1 MIRRPP
7 RSTRTDTLFPY
18 TTLFRSLSKFES
30 PINLMSPVSD
40 ETEIGAYTY
49 VGPAGEIGGAK
60 IGRFCSIAPR
70 VVIAPFEHPTDW
82 LSSHPFQFGR
92 SRKFKFWPEFSEFRF
107 KQLPMKPPTSI
118 GNEDRKSVV

>member
-1 MIRRPP
+1 
-7 RSTRTDTLFPY
+7 
-18 TTLFRSLSKFES
+18 
-30 PINLMSPVSD
+30 MSPVSD

-92 SRKFKFWPEFSEFRF
+92 SRKFTFWPEFSEFRF

-118 GNEDRKSVV
+118 GNAVWLGDVAVIMMEFGRAYVRDSISYSM

>member
-1 MIRRPP
+1 
-7 RSTRTDTLFPY
+7 
-18 TTLFRSLSKFES
+18 
-30 PINLMSPVSD
+30 MSPVSD

-107 KQLPMKPPTSI
+107 KQLPMKPPTRSEEHTSELQSLMRI
-118 GNEDRKSVV
+118 SYAVFCLKKKTQTKYTSHKRIQH